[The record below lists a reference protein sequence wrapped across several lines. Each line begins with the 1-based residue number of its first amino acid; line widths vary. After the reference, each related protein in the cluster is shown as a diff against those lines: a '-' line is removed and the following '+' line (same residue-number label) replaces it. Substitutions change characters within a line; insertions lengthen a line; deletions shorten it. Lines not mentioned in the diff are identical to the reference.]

1 MQLQLNG
8 KLLKY
13 LCMLFIFNNAQA
25 DWSGEAYGG
34 RYYDDNRLGSYL
46 VYSNASP
53 QSLTIIAEALFEKY
67 TDYDFAGIGG
77 HFLWPVAQSVDVGF
91 ILSQAWESFEFS
103 GFDDVDYQTNTA
115 GIELEFTGERVT
127 LAAQS
132 GKYFTGYDDTDSM
145 YFSADLYYWGIK
157 NNWYLRGSTRWVS
170 TDSLHFIEGYH
181 TSYLMGVPFTAYLGG
196 SVQNSIDAV
205 YAGAY
210 VELFSV
216 PSSAMF
222 LWSEVAELNGETF
235 LTIELSI
242 VFGPG
247 ARVPYI
253 TAFGS
258 SLN

>member
-1 MQLQLNG
+1 MQLRLSG
-8 KLLKY
+8 KLLRT
-13 LCMLFIFNNAQA
+13 LLMLFIFSNVQA

-34 RYYDDNRLGSYL
+34 RYYDDSRLGSYL
-46 VYSNASP
+46 VFSNASS
-53 QSLTIIAEALFEKY
+53 QGMTVIAEALYEKY
-67 TDYDFAGIGG
+67 TDYEFAGIGG

-91 ILSQAWESFEFS
+91 VVSQAWETFEFS

-115 GIELEFTGERVT
+115 GMELEFTGERVT

-132 GKYFTGYDDTDSM
+132 GKYLTTYDDTSST
-145 YFSADLYYWGIK
+145 YLSADLYFWSVE

-170 TDSLHFIEGYH
+170 NDSLHLIEGYH
-181 TSYLMGVPFTAYLGG
+181 TSYLLGLPFTAYLGAG
-196 SVQNSIDAV
+196 VQNSIDSV
-205 YAGAY
+205 YAGGY

-222 LWSEVAELNGETF
+222 LWSEVAEIDGETF